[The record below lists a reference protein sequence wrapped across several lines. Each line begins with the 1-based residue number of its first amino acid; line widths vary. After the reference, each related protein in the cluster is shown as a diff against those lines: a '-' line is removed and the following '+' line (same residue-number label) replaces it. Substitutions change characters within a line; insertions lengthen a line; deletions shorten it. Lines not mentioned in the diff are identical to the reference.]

1 MWSDYYFNQN
11 NLVKVK
17 FNNGIDKKEDF
28 EEFIENWRKL
38 YEKEENFTFIFDT
51 INTSLVNPYYCYLM
65 ANFISELKR
74 NKIQYLNYS
83 VIIVKNNAIKILLN
97 IIFGIQKP
105 VAPVFL
111 IDDNL
116 DNKNVIIEIQNAI
129 SNNEVKKICENNRK
143 HFTIVNI

>member
-129 SNNEVKKICENNRK
+129 SNNELKKICENNRK